1 MGKGLVHIYTGDGK
15 GKTTAAIGVAVRCAG
30 HGNKVCIYQFL
41 KGMPSGEIDSLA
53 RLNIALIRVNSS
65 DKFYPYMT
73 DDEKRLTCDEI
84 KNTLKTLFSN
94 PCDLVIMDE
103 IICAVD
109 LGIVNI
115 KTLIDIIKNKPQHT
129 ELIMTGRN
137 MPDELLKYT
146 DYVSEVKCIKHP
158 YNNGI
163 DARCGIDF

>member
-41 KGMPSGEIDSLA
+41 KALPTGELASLNQ
-53 RLNIALIRVNSS
+53 LNIDIVRVNSS
-65 DKFYPYMT
+65 RKFYPHMT
-73 DDEKRLTCDEI
+73 EDEKKLTREEI
-84 KNTLKTLFSN
+84 LKNLNLLFSN
-94 PCDLVIMDE
+94 SYDLIIMDE

-109 LGIVNI
+109 LGII
-115 KTLIDIIKNKPQHT
+115 DTETLINIIKSKPSET

-137 MPDELLKYT
+137 MPEELLEHT

-158 YNNGI
+158 YNKGI